1 MANALLTTSK
11 ITREA
16 LRLFINSNA
25 FLKNIDRQYD
35 DQFAV
40 AGAKIGDTL
49 RIRLPNDYTV
59 GTGRV
64 ITPQDTTEQQRTL
77 TVSTQKNVAIS
88 FSSAE
93 LALSLDDFSTRI
105 LLPAMN
111 NLAGA
116 VAADVMTLTESAS
129 AFVFKDAGSG
139 VITTPDASTWLL
151 AGAKLDNN
159 SAPRNSMSR
168 KIMMDPLTQA
178 RTVSTLAGLFNSQT
192 KLKDQYEVGQMGT
205 DTLGFD
211 WFMDQTI
218 IKHTPGSFT
227 AGTVAGAGQTGS
239 TLLTNAI
246 TGTLNRGD
254 VITIAGVFAVNRVTK
269 LTTGE
274 LQQFN
279 VTANV
284 LNGATSIPIYPAL
297 VLAPA
302 AYGTVTALPGAGAV
316 ISLLAAPNTVY
327 RKNVAYVP
335 EAMTLATADLPLP
348 RGVNEA
354 ARETYDG
361 ISLRMISDY
370 DVTNDLFITRIDIL
384 YGYVALR
391 PEWICVVPDAL

>member
-64 ITPQDTTEQQRTL
+64 IIPQDTTEQQRTL

-139 VITTPDASTWLL
+139 VVATPDASTWLL

-211 WFMDQTI
+211 WYMDQTI
-218 IKHTPGSFT
+218 IKHVPGSFT
-227 AGTVAGAGQTGS
+227 AGTVNGASQTGS
-239 TLLTNAI
+239 TLATNAI
-246 TGTLNRGD
+246 TGTLNKGD

-284 LNGATSIPIYPAL
+284 LNGATSIPIYPAI
-297 VLAPA
+297 VVAPA
-302 AYGTVTALPGAGAV
+302 AYGTVTASPANGAA
-316 ISLLAAPNTVY
+316 ISLLAAPNTTY

>member
-1 MANALLTTSK
+1 MPNTILTTSK

-64 ITPQDTTEQQRTL
+64 ITPQDTVEQQRTL
-77 TVSTQKNVAIS
+77 TVSTQRHVALS

-93 LALSLDDFSTRI
+93 LALSLDDFSQRI

-116 VAADVMTLTESAS
+116 VAADVMTVTESAS
-129 AFVFKDAGSG
+129 AFVFKDAGAG
-139 VITTPDASTWLL
+139 VITTPDAATWLL

-159 SAPRNSMSR
+159 SAPRTSMSR

-211 WFMDQTI
+211 WFMDQVI

-246 TGTLNRGD
+246 TGTLNKGD
-254 VITIAGVFAVNRVTK
+254 IITIAGVFAVNRVTK
-269 LTTGE
+269 QSTGE

-284 LNGATSIPIYPAL
+284 LNGATSIPIYPAI
-297 VLAPA
+297 VVAPA
-302 AYGTVTALPGAGAV
+302 AYGTVTASPGAGAV
-316 ISLLAAPNTVY
+316 ISLLGAPNTVY

-335 EAMTLATADLPLP
+335 EAMTLATADLPMP

-384 YGYVALR
+384 YGYTMLR
-391 PEWICVVPDAL
+391 PEWCCVVPDSL

>member
-16 LRLFINSNA
+16 LRLFLNSNA

-40 AGAKIGDTL
+40 PGAKIGDTL

-59 GTGRV
+59 RTGRV
-64 ITPQDTTEQQRTL
+64 ASPQDTAEQQRTL
-77 TVSTQKNVAIS
+77 TVSTQKGVDMS

-93 LALSLDDFSTRI
+93 LALSLDDFSQRI

-111 NLAGA
+111 ALAGA
-116 VAADVMTLTESAS
+116 VAADVMTMAESAS
-129 AFVFKDAGSG
+129 AFVFKDGGSG
-139 VITTPDASTWLL
+139 AIATPDATTWLL

-159 SAPRNSMSR
+159 SGPRTSASR
-168 KIMMDPLTQA
+168 RIMMDPLTQA

-192 KLKDQYEVGQMGT
+192 KLKDQYEMGQMGH

-211 WFMDQTI
+211 WYMDQTV
-218 IKHTPGSFT
+218 IKHTSGTFT
-227 AGTVAGAGQTGS
+227 AGTVNGAGQTGT
-239 TLLTNAI
+239 TLTTNAI
-246 TGTLNRGD
+246 TGTLVKGD

-284 LNGATSIPIYPAL
+284 ANGATSIPIYPAL

-302 AYGTVTALPGAGAV
+302 AYGTVTALPANSAA
-316 ISLLAAPNTVY
+316 ITLLGPAATTY
-327 RKNVAYVP
+327 RKNIAYVP
-335 EAMTLATADLPLP
+335 EAFTLATADLQLP

-354 ARETYDG
+354 ARESYDG

-370 DVTNDLFITRIDIL
+370 DVTNDVFVTRLDIL
-384 YGYVALR
+384 YGYVCLR
-391 PEWICVVPDAL
+391 PEWVVVVPDVL

>member
-93 LALSLDDFSTRI
+93 LALSLDDFSQRI

-192 KLKDQYEVGQMGT
+192 KLKDQYEVGQMGS

-227 AGTVAGAGQTGS
+227 AGTVNGASQTGS
-239 TLLTNAI
+239 TLTVNAI
-246 TGTLNRGD
+246 TGTLNKGD

-284 LNGATSIPIYPAL
+284 LNAATSIPIYPAI
-297 VLAPA
+297 VVAPA
-302 AYGTVTALPGAGAV
+302 AYGTVTASPANGAA
-316 ISLLAAPNTVY
+316 ISLLGAPNTVY
-327 RKNVAYVP
+327 RKNIAYVP

-384 YGYVALR
+384 YGYTALR
-391 PEWICVVPDAL
+391 PEWIVVVPDAL

>member
-139 VITTPDASTWLL
+139 VVATPDAQTWLL

-211 WFMDQTI
+211 WYMDQTI
-218 IKHTPGSFT
+218 IKHVPGSFT
-227 AGTVAGAGQTGS
+227 AGTVNGASQTGS
-239 TLLTNAI
+239 TLVTNAI
-246 TGTLNRGD
+246 TGTLNKGD

-284 LNGATSIPIYPAL
+284 LNGATSIPIYPAI
-297 VLAPA
+297 VVAPA
-302 AYGTVTALPGAGAV
+302 AYGTVTASPANSAV
-316 ISLLAAPNTVY
+316 ISLLAAPNTTY

-391 PEWICVVPDAL
+391 PEWIVVVPDTL

>member
-1 MANALLTTSK
+1 MANTLLTTSK

-16 LRLFINSNA
+16 LRLFLNSNA

-64 ITPQDTTEQQRTL
+64 ITPQDTVEQQRTL
-77 TVSTQKNVAIS
+77 TVSTQRNVAIS

-93 LALSLDDFSTRI
+93 LALSLDDFSQRI

-116 VAADVMTLTESAS
+116 VASDVMQVTESAS

-139 VITTPDASTWLL
+139 VIATPDATTWLL

-159 SAPRNSMSR
+159 SAPRTSMSR

-227 AGTVAGAGQTGS
+227 AGTVNGAAQTGS
-239 TLLTNAI
+239 TITTNAI
-246 TGTLNRGD
+246 TGTLVKGD

-269 LTTGE
+269 TTTGE

-284 LNGATSIPIYPAL
+284 ANGATSIPIYPAI
-297 VLAPA
+297 VVAPA
-302 AYGTVTALPGAGAV
+302 AYGTVTASPANGAA
-316 ISLLAAPNTVY
+316 ISLLGAPNTTY
-327 RKNVAYVP
+327 RKNIAYVP

-354 ARETYDG
+354 ARESYDG

-384 YGYVALR
+384 YGYTMLR
-391 PEWICVVPDAL
+391 PEWCCVVPDAL

>member
-16 LRLFINSNA
+16 LRLFLNSNA

-40 AGAKIGDTL
+40 AGAKIGDIL

-64 ITPQDTTEQQRTL
+64 ITPQDTVEQQRTL
-77 TVSTQKNVAIS
+77 TVSTQRHVALS

-93 LALSLDDFSTRI
+93 LALSLDDFSQRI

-116 VAADVMTLTESAS
+116 VASDVMTVTESAS
-129 AFVFKDAGSG
+129 AFVFKDAGAG
-139 VITTPDASTWLL
+139 VIATPDASTWLL

-159 SAPRNSMSR
+159 SAPRTSMSR

-211 WFMDQTI
+211 WYMDQTI

-227 AGTVAGAGQTGS
+227 AGTVNGAGQTGS
-239 TLLTNAI
+239 TLTTNAI
-246 TGTLNRGD
+246 TGTLVKGD

-269 LTTGE
+269 TTTGE

-284 LNGATSIPIYPAL
+284 ANGATSIPIYPAI
-297 VLAPA
+297 VVAPA
-302 AYGTVTALPGAGAV
+302 AYGTVTASPANSAA
-316 ISLLAAPNTVY
+316 ITLLGAPNTTY

-384 YGYVALR
+384 YGYTALR

>member
-64 ITPQDTTEQQRTL
+64 ITTQDTTEQQRSL
-77 TVSTQKNVAIS
+77 TISTQKNVALS

-93 LALSLDDFSTRI
+93 LSLSLDDFSQRI

-116 VAADVMTLTESAS
+116 VAADVMTMAESAS
-129 AFVFKDAGSG
+129 AFVFKDGGSG
-139 VITTPDASTWLL
+139 VIATPDASTWLL

-159 SAPRNSMSR
+159 SAPRTSASR
-168 KIMMDPLTQA
+168 RIMMDPLTQA
-178 RTVSTLAGLFNSQT
+178 RTVATLAGLFNSQT
-192 KLKDQYEVGQMGT
+192 KLKEQYEVGQMGH

-211 WFMDQTI
+211 WYMDQTVL
-218 IKHTPGSFT
+218 KHTPGTFT
-227 AGTVAGAGQTGS
+227 AGTVNGASQTGS
-239 TLLTNAI
+239 TLTTNAI
-246 TGTLNRGD
+246 TGTLVKGD
-254 VITIAGVFAVNRVTK
+254 VITVAGVFAVNRVTK
-269 LTTGE
+269 QTTGE

-284 LNGATSIPIYPAL
+284 ASGATSIPIYPAI
-297 VLAPA
+297 VVAPA
-302 AYGTVTALPGAGAV
+302 AYGTVTASPASGAV
-316 ISLLAAPNTVY
+316 ISLLGAPVTTY
-327 RKNVAYVP
+327 RKNIAYVP
-335 EAMTLATADLPLP
+335 EAFTLATADLQLP

-384 YGYVALR
+384 YGYVCLR
-391 PEWICVVPDAL
+391 PEWVCVVPDAL

>member
-129 AFVFKDAGSG
+129 AFVFKDAGAG
-139 VITTPDASTWLL
+139 VVATPDASTWLL

-211 WFMDQTI
+211 WYMDQTI

-227 AGTVAGAGQTGS
+227 AGTVNGALQTGS
-239 TLLTNAI
+239 TLTTNAI
-246 TGTLNRGD
+246 TGSLNKGD

-284 LNGATSIPIYPAL
+284 LTGATSIPIYPAI
-297 VLAPA
+297 VVAPA
-302 AYGTVTALPGAGAV
+302 AYGTVTASPANSAV
-316 ISLLAAPNTVY
+316 ISLLAAPNTTY